1 MVERRTIGAMALPAH
16 LSDTLHEE
24 VLRRI
29 AAAGGIRHY
38 PAHAVLINEGEQT
51 DTLFIILSGRVK
63 VYASSAAGKE
73 VILAIR
79 GVGDYVGELAIDGG
93 VRSASVMTLEPSTCS
108 VVSGAD
114 LRQFIAMHPDFA
126 LHLIHQLIRRLRQ
139 SADSVKSLALESVYG
154 RIVKLL
160 EDLAEPFG
168 DVHVIPERLTQ
179 QDVAERVGSSRE
191 MVSRIF
197 KDLQTG
203 GYIDITNGR
212 ITILK
217 RPPPAW

>member
-1 MVERRTIGAMALPAH
+1 MRPMNARL
-16 LSDTLHEE
+16 TLTDVLQEE

-38 PAHAVLINEGEQT
+38 PAQAILINEGEHA

-63 VYASSAAGKE
+63 VYSSSAAGKE
-73 VILAIR
+73 VVLAVH
-79 GVGDYVGELAIDGG
+79 GAGEYVGELALDGG
-93 VRSASVMTLEPSTCS
+93 VRSASVMTLEPCTCS

-114 LRQFIAMHPDFA
+114 LRQFIALHPDFA
-126 LHLIHQLIRRLRQ
+126 LHLIHKLIRRLRQ
-139 SADSVKSLALESVYG
+139 SADSVKSLALQDVYG

-160 EDLAEPFG
+160 IELSQPHGDLSI
-168 DVHVIPERLTQ
+168 IPERLTQ

-197 KDLQTG
+197 KDLQVG
-203 GYIDITNGR
+203 GYIDVANGR

-217 RPPPAW
+217 KPPAAW